1 MHGLPWEVSGAV
13 WRTRLPH
20 PQPVLPRRKDETAYY
35 RTLRRVLLGPMM
47 TDISAGVT
55 ITLTPL

>member
-1 MHGLPWEVSGAV
+1 MSD
-13 WRTRLPH
+13 
-20 PQPVLPRRKDETAYY
+20 PQPALPRRKDETAYY

-55 ITLTPL
+55 ITPTPL